1 MDSYSMSIFSNI
13 PLIWCSCDSQ
23 VTLKYTRFW
32 SLVPNP
38 YHCRVSQLGFGKF
51 ELPTWRA
58 HFTSM
63 PALGT
68 FHFTTIMQLNL
79 HCINLTYKNY
89 HVYYKVQKPIRAIPF
104 LIKYILGLLDQRFL
118 STIEVFFPESKL
130 RFQFVIKIQIW
141 RFISRF

>member
-1 MDSYSMSIFSNI
+1 MSVFSYI
-13 PLIWCSCDSQ
+13 PLIWCSFNSQ
-23 VTLKYTRFW
+23 VTLKYARFW
-32 SLVPNP
+32 SLFPNP
-38 YHCRVSQLGFGKF
+38 YHCTVSQLEFAKF

-89 HVYYKVQKPIRAIPF
+89 HVYCKVQKPIRAIPF
-104 LIKYILGLLDQRFL
+104 LVKYILGLLDQRFL

-130 RFQFVIKIQIW
+130 RFQFVTKIQIW